1 MSFEPEKF
9 FIGVIDFFSILMPG
23 ALVTYL
29 GKDWIAS
36 SVLGRPGFPLQGTE
50 AWMIFLFLA
59 YLLGHIAFLLGSL
72 LDQPYDRLR
81 KCTSLG
87 QIGRLA
93 EGENFSYHGI
103 RKLAGWI
110 FGKDADKAV
119 VQAVRIRSRALAG
132 MSAGSSVNAYQW
144 CKARLSKEHP
154 PGLVAVQRF
163 EADSKFFR
171 SFAIVLVVLAVISL
185 FQHQRQHK
193 LLLAAVYLGLLLPA
207 LWRYM
212 DQRFKATQQAYWF
225 VITLESMKAPA
236 PPAVSDV
243 PAGQLTHAGGV
254 VFRNDHGSPEYL
266 LVQATQNKKEW
277 VLPKGHIEPGES
289 ERETAVREVWE
300 ETGYWARVVDWVD
313 DVNFTNKG
321 EVARV
326 RFFRMELIVPKEEK
340 WPPEN
345 RQHQWLELKQAIPQA
360 TYDETKYLLEK
371 AASSTTTLK
380 ASKATV

>member
-9 FIGVIDFFSILMPG
+9 FIGVMDFFSILMPG
-23 ALVTYL
+23 ALLTYWL
-29 GKDWIAS
+29 NVWLEFDVDLTK
-36 SVLGRPGFPLQGTE
+36 GTE
-50 AWMIFLFLA
+50 GWMSLLFMA
-59 YLLGHIAFLLGSL
+59 YLLGHIVFLLGSL
-72 LDQPYDRLR
+72 LDHPYDWLR
-81 KCTSLG
+81 ECTPLG
-87 QIGRLA
+87 QSRRLA
-93 EGENFSYHGI
+93 KGKKFSNGWM

-110 FGKDADKAV
+110 FGKNADTAV
-119 VQAVRIRSRALAG
+119 VQAVRIKSRALAG
-132 MSAGSSVNAYQW
+132 MSAGSSVNAFQW

-154 PGLVAVQRF
+154 QGLVAVQRL

-171 SFAIVLVVLAVISL
+171 SFTLVLVVLAASVLQSQIL
-185 FQHQRQHK
+185 HK
-193 LLLAAVYLGLLLPA
+193 LFFAAVCLGFLLPT

-225 VITLESMKAPA
+225 VITLESMKAPV
-236 PPAVSDV
+236 PPASSDV

-266 LVQATQNKKEW
+266 LVEAAQNKKEW

-313 DVNFTNKG
+313 DVNFTNEG

-360 TYDETKYLLEK
+360 TYGETKYLLEK
-371 AASSTTTLK
+371 AASATTTLK
-380 ASKATV
+380 ASKATG